1 MNLFIIS
8 LSYKA
13 TLAEVDR
20 YLAGHNQFLRKYY
33 DNRTFL
39 CSGPKIPR
47 VGGVILCRSESVD
60 SVTTIISEDP
70 FNINNVADYEITEF
84 RVADCAEGFETF
96 LKQNVLY

>member
-13 TLAEVDR
+13 PLTEVDQ

-33 DNRTFL
+33 ENGTFV

-47 VGGVILCRSESVD
+47 VGGVILCKSDSVD
-60 SVTTIISEDP
+60 SVMTIIAEDP
-70 FNINNVADYEITEF
+70 FSINNVADYEITEF
-84 RVADCAEGFETF
+84 SVADWANGFDSF
-96 LKQNVLY
+96 LK

>member
-13 TLAEVDR
+13 ALTQVDQ
-20 YLAGHNQFLRKYY
+20 YLAGHNQFLKKYY
-33 DNRTFL
+33 GNGTFV

-47 VGGVILCRSESVD
+47 VGGVILCKSDNMDAVMTI
-60 SVTTIISEDP
+60 VTEDP

-84 RVADCAEGFETF
+84 RVADCAKGFETF
-96 LKQNVLY
+96 LK